1 MGTPGITGLTG
12 WTDKRIV
19 FYLAIHSLSAAASLR
34 SHLQGLGLS
43 FTEPYDDLLAIS
55 LSSSELCDLC
65 EHIDTSMSRSD
76 IERAMCLLVPDGV
89 EPSVRDMLQ
98 MQPLSALI
106 KMVQGQW
113 LTDMLHQKRLL
124 SHFQPIVYTS
134 NPERILAYE
143 CLLRSTD
150 HDGNTIYPDRLFG
163 VARSTD
169 LLSRLD
175 LAARLL
181 AVSGASKYHV
191 RTKLFI
197 NYDPSAID
205 DPERSLR
212 STLRALQSEGFTPD
226 QVVFE
231 MVETSE
237 KDTKHLL
244 NIVTFLKS
252 RGFKVA
258 LDDLGCGYNSLS
270 LLPQLR
276 PEYIKLNIDFIRGID
291 KDPYRG
297 SLVAKLLDLVKS
309 LGIKTIAEGVETK
322 SEWRWALQHGAD
334 YAQGYL
340 FARPASPP
348 PLPRPFNQSWVSTP
362 ASWASS

>member
-1 MGTPGITGLTG
+1 MGSPGFTGLTG
-12 WTDKRIV
+12 WTNKRVI
-19 FYLAIHSLSAAASLR
+19 FYLAVHSPLVAAGLR
-34 SHLQGLGLS
+34 SHLQGVGLS
-43 FTEPYDDLLAIS
+43 FTEPYDDLLAIG
-55 LSSSELCDLC
+55 LSQSELGDLC
-65 EHIDTSMSRSD
+65 EHLDTLMSRAD
-76 IERAMCLLVPDGV
+76 IERAMCVLVPHGV
-89 EPSVRDMLQ
+89 EPSVRDMLK
-98 MQPLSALI
+98 MQPLSELI
-106 KMVQGQW
+106 KMVQGRW

-124 SHFQPIVYTS
+124 SHFQPIVYTAH
-134 NPERILAYE
+134 PERILAYE

-150 HDGNTIYPDRLFG
+150 HDGTTIYPDRLFG

-169 LLSRLD
+169 LLSQLD
-175 LAARLL
+175 QAARLL
-181 AVSGASKYHV
+181 AVSGALKHRV

-205 DPERSLR
+205 DPGRSLR
-212 STLRALQSEGFTPD
+212 STLRALQAAGFTPD

-244 NIVTFLKS
+244 SIVTFLKS
-252 RGFKVA
+252 KGFKVA

-276 PEYIKLNIDFIRGID
+276 PEYIKLNIDLIRGID

-297 SLVAKLLDLVKS
+297 SLVAKLLELVKS
-309 LGIKTIAEGVETK
+309 LGIKTIAEGIETK

-348 PLPRPFNQSWVSTP
+348 PLPQPLSQSWVSTP